1 MEIREKTVD
10 RNLLLELSGELD
22 HHAARKAMEEMEM
35 AIDAAVPLK
44 LVLDLGGVTFMDSS
58 GIALLLRARRRM
70 EALGGNLM
78 VRHVPDQARRVLDAG
93 DQPIDHHPLRRG
105 RRISAGLPEAGPHD
119 RRKRYENEQL
129 HKHGIFEPQQQ

>member
-44 LVLDLGGVTFMDSS
+44 LVLDLGGVSFMDSS

-78 VRHVPDQARRVLDAG
+78 VCHVPDQARRVLDAAG
-93 DQPIDHHPLRRG
+93 IDRLITIR
-105 RRISAGLPEAGPHD
+105 
-119 RRKRYENEQL
+119 
-129 HKHGIFEPQQQ
+129 

>member
-58 GIALLLRARRRM
+58 GIALLLRARSRM

-78 VRHVPDQARRVLDAG
+78 VCHVPDQARRVLDA
-93 DQPIDHHPLRRG
+93 
-105 RRISAGLPEAGPHD
+105 AGINRLTTI
-119 RRKRYENEQL
+119 R
-129 HKHGIFEPQQQ
+129 

>member
-58 GIALLLRARRRM
+58 GVGLIMGRYRLMNL
-70 EALGGNLM
+70 LGGTVSVTGCSDR
-78 VRHVPDQARRVLDAG
+78 VRKMLALAG
-93 DQPIDHHPLRRG
+93 M
-105 RRISAGLPEAGPHD
+105 D
-119 RRKRYENEQL
+119 RLKIIQ
-129 HKHGIFEPQQQ
+129 G

>member
-1 MEIREKTVD
+1 MEIREQTVD

-58 GIALLLRARRRM
+58 GLALLLRARRRM
-70 EALGGNLM
+70 EALGGKLM
-78 VRHVPDQARRVLDAG
+78 VCHVPDQARRVRDAAG
-93 DQPIDHHPLRRG
+93 IDRLITIR
-105 RRISAGLPEAGPHD
+105 
-119 RRKRYENEQL
+119 
-129 HKHGIFEPQQQ
+129 

>member
-1 MEIREKTVD
+1 MEIWEKTVD

-78 VRHVPDQARRVLDAG
+78 VCHVPDQARRVLDA
-93 DQPIDHHPLRRG
+93 
-105 RRISAGLPEAGPHD
+105 AGINRLITI
-119 RRKRYENEQL
+119 R
-129 HKHGIFEPQQQ
+129 

>member
-44 LVLDLGGVTFMDSS
+44 LVLDFGFRQLRLNRIEAQHEVDNPAS
-58 GIALLLRARRRM
+58 GAVMRKAGMTYEGTLRQRLCNKGKFVDVALYAALRS
-70 EALGGNLM
+70 EYTGKK
-78 VRHVPDQARRVLDAG
+78 P
-93 DQPIDHHPLRRG
+93 
-105 RRISAGLPEAGPHD
+105 
-119 RRKRYENEQL
+119 
-129 HKHGIFEPQQQ
+129 

>member
-78 VRHVPDQARRVLDAG
+78 VCHVPDHARRVLDAAG
-93 DQPIDHHPLRRG
+93 IDRLITIR
-105 RRISAGLPEAGPHD
+105 
-119 RRKRYENEQL
+119 
-129 HKHGIFEPQQQ
+129 

>member
-22 HHAARKAMEEMEM
+22 HHAARKAMEDMEM

-78 VRHVPDQARRVLDAG
+78 VCHVPDQARRVLDA
-93 DQPIDHHPLRRG
+93 
-105 RRISAGLPEAGPHD
+105 AGINRLITI
-119 RRKRYENEQL
+119 R
-129 HKHGIFEPQQQ
+129 

>member
-78 VRHVPDQARRVLDAG
+78 VCHVPDQARRVLNAAG
-93 DQPIDHHPLRRG
+93 IDRLITIR
-105 RRISAGLPEAGPHD
+105 
-119 RRKRYENEQL
+119 
-129 HKHGIFEPQQQ
+129 

>member
-58 GIALLLRARRRM
+58 GSALLLRARRRM

-78 VRHVPDQARRVLDAG
+78 VCHVPDQARRVLDA
-93 DQPIDHHPLRRG
+93 
-105 RRISAGLPEAGPHD
+105 AGINRLITI
-119 RRKRYENEQL
+119 R
-129 HKHGIFEPQQQ
+129 